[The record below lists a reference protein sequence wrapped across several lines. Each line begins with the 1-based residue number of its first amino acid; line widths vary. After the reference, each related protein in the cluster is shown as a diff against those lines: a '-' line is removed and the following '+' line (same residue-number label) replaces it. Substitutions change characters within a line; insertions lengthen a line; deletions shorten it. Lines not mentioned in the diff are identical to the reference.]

1 MADGLAVRNLSP
13 LLDNPSL
20 PGSSSGP
27 AMRVVKARPR
37 TSADSDRVRMPTA
50 VADEPPSTVDAQP
63 LTRSAMATPTPTM
76 PATSAS
82 TAMPAAIRPAP
93 VGPSRE
99 VALTRDV
106 AAVRTTPTHKTR
118 NDTNRNPSGDTP

>member
-1 MADGLAVRNLSP
+1 
-13 LLDNPSL
+13 
-20 PGSSSGP
+20 
-27 AMRVVKARPR
+27 
-37 TSADSDRVRMPTA
+37 MPTA

-106 AAVRTTPTHKTR
+106 AAVRTTPTPTHKTR